1 MKSKFNFVP
10 EVIKV
15 MLRKTSIYKK
25 NLIKKGIVVTRDVAD
40 NYVNKAPNLYLRKSL
55 NKKPRIGIIISQGK
69 SLVDGYIDPRASWL
83 RYERFC
89 KENDIPYGFYDIE
102 RSDWIKESEQY
113 DILVCHTESTPAY
126 QEMIESKIYLLEK
139 FLGKTCFP
147 NYHEIWQY
155 EHKNRANFLYEI
167 YNLPTIP
174 TKLTYSKSEAID
186 ILSKTSY
193 PFITKTTIGAGSSG
207 VSKID
212 SKCQALKQI
221 KKIFS
226 YKGLKSQYPY
236 YRQKDY
242 IYVQEYIDDATFDLR
257 IMIAGDMAFGYYRYP
272 NKGDF
277 RASGAGNTEKKSIPE
292 DALKLAISIR
302 NKLNSRQMGVD
313 LLYSEK
319 KKQYFIIETSLF
331 NQIDT
336 PEQLEIDG
344 VPGYYDISDIN
355 NITFK
360 EGRFWIQEVILRSI
374 IEEWSSNNMLL
385 AKK

>member
-1 MKSKFNFVP
+1 MKSKLNFVP
-10 EVIKV
+10 EKIKD
-15 MLRKTSIYKK
+15 MLRKTAIYKK
-25 NLIKKGIVVTRDVAD
+25 SLIYKGLFVSRDEAD
-40 NYVNKAPNLYLRKSL
+40 NCVNKAPNLYLRYDLKV
-55 NKKPRIGIIISQGK
+55 KPKIGIIVSQGK
-69 SLVDGYIDPRASWL
+69 SLVEGYIDPRASWL

-89 KENDIPYGFYDIE
+89 KINDIPYGFYDIS
-102 RSDWIKESEQY
+102 RSDWIKQSEEY
-113 DILVCHTESTPAY
+113 DIIVCHTESTPAF
-126 QEMIESKIYLLEK
+126 QEMIESKIYLLDK
-139 FLGKTCFP
+139 FFGKKCFP
-147 NYHEIWQY
+147 NYHELWQY
-155 EHKNRANFLYEI
+155 EHKNRASFLYEI

-174 TKLTYSKSEAID
+174 TRLTYSEDEAIK
-186 ILSKTSY
+186 IAMQTKY

-212 SKCQALKQI
+212 SQKQALKLI
-221 KKIFS
+221 KSIFS
-226 YKGLKSQYPY
+226 YKGKKSQYPY

-242 IYVQEYIDDATFDLR
+242 LYVQEFIDDATFDLR

-277 RASGAGNTEKKSIPE
+277 RASGAGNTEKKAIPE

-319 KKQYFIIETSLF
+319 QKQYYIIETSLF